1 MVEKR
6 DRTFT
11 PLKTVADLASAQ
23 EWLFNEQKNGVIDS
37 KTADG
42 LNTTLKGCMY
52 LKATLPLKIFEC
64 MIRASVKK
72 VEIPQGLLPVIGQL
86 SGSGS

>member
-1 MVEKR
+1 MAEKK
-6 DRTFT
+6 DRSFT

-23 EWLFNEQKNGVIDS
+23 EWLFNEQKNGMIDS
-37 KTADG
+37 RTADG

-52 LKATLPLKIFEC
+52 LKATLPLKIFEA

-72 VEIPQGLLPVIGQL
+72 VDVPQGLLPVISQI
-86 SGSGS
+86 SGD